1 MTADDS
7 DPVLSGSEPGTP
19 VSESLLASILVVLRD
34 HPAGLSEHAV
44 IDALRQ
50 RGVSPFARNSLREPL
65 GLFQS
70 HFLLFHC
77 LYRLRDRQLAADEW
91 LRIDCLDIGLEPL
104 EPSHHGVRATARA
117 GDLDAHDPL
126 RAYYMDLSRLAATDA
141 AAVQALL
148 SSFWRRLRSDQ
159 RRQQA
164 LAILELEE
172 PADAAAIAA
181 RFRTLVQRHH
191 PDRGGDTATLQR
203 LNEARWILLGGP
215 R

>member
-1 MTADDS
+1 MTGDDS
-7 DPVLSGSEPGTP
+7 DPMPSATEPGTP
-19 VSESLLASILVVLRD
+19 VSESLLASILAVLRD
-34 HPAGLSEHAV
+34 HPAGLTEHAV
-44 IDALRQ
+44 IAALRQ

-77 LYRLRDRQLAADEW
+77 LYRLRDRQLAAHEW
-91 LRIDCLDIGLEPL
+91 VRIDCLDIGLEPL
-104 EPSHHGVRATARA
+104 APRRHGVRTAART

-126 RAYYMDLSRLAATDA
+126 RAYYMDLSRLTTTDA
-141 AAVQALL
+141 AAVEALL
-148 SSFWRRLRSDQ
+148 SLFWRRLRRDE
-159 RRQQA
+159 RRKQA

-172 PADAAAIAA
+172 PVDDAAIAA

-191 PDRGGDTATLQR
+191 PDRGGDTGTLQR